1 VSTFIQAALEEKER
15 RKKDLSRKKDKSL
28 KKVTY

>member
-28 KKVTY
+28 KKVTC